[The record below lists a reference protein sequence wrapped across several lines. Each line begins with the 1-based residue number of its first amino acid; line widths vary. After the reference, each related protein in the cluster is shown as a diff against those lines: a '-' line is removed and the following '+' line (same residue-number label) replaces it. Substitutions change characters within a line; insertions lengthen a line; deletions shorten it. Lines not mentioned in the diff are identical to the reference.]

1 MHGELRKRPL
11 DWLLALKIISRDHR
25 PEESKER
32 EREERRTGG
41 GMRMKF
47 EWKFGKCDF
56 QWRKYRSFFFL
67 FFFGQRSILLRLIRM
82 ENDIVT

>member
-25 PEESKER
+25 PEESKRER
-32 EREERRTGG
+32 ERENKGEREDRRE

-47 EWKFGKCDF
+47 EWKFGKFDF
-56 QWRKYRSFFFL
+56 HS
-67 FFFGQRSILLRLIRM
+67 
-82 ENDIVT
+82 T